1 MFAII
6 KTGGKQYR
14 VKQDDVI
21 RVEKLA
27 GESGTE
33 VVFDEVLLAGDGE
46 NTEVGDPRLD
56 RTTVTGTILEQLRAR
71 KIIVFKKKRRK
82 NYRRLAGHRQEITCV
97 KINEIKTGAAS
108 KNRDAER
115 SKKPKADPKADK
127 SAKTEST
134 KQVKS
139 KTAIKSETAAEPK
152 LTEAKEPKTKSPRVK
167 KSAKTKTSSS
177 VSEKTKKKTKEGSP
191 DNESPEVLGK
201 PSKTDTKEIE

>member
-1 MFAII
+1 MFAVIR
-6 KTGGKQYR
+6 TGGKQYR
-14 VKQDDVI
+14 VTKDDVI
-21 RVEKLA
+21 VVEKLTGDA
-27 GESGTE
+27 GATIAIT
-33 VVFDEVLLAGDGE
+33 DVLM
-46 NTEVGDPRLD
+46 VGAADTAPSVGAPRLD
-56 RTTVTGTILEQLRAR
+56 KATVYAEGIEQGRGQ

-139 KTAIKSETAAEPK
+139 KTAIKSETAAEPPPSS
-152 LTEAKEPKTKSPRVK
+152 T
-167 KSAKTKTSSS
+167 TSSMDRWQ
-177 VSEKTKKKTKEGSP
+177 P
-191 DNESPEVLGK
+191 R
-201 PSKTDTKEIE
+201 